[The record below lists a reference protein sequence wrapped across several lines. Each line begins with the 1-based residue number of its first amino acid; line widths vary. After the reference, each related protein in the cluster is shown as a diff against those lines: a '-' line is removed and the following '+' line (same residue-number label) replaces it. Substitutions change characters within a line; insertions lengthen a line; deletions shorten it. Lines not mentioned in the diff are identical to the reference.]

1 MMKKSPVQL
10 VREQFGSKAELASK
24 LVPILFR
31 PEGETEGEFLARLT
45 TASNKQLLRLWAAE
59 ERVKSEFGSRAKLVD
74 EIVGYKFPHKG
85 NATYKTKLESLTS
98 TRLLS
103 LRDGFAKGAR
113 A

>member
-1 MMKKSPVQL
+1 MTKKTPVQL
-10 VREQFGSKAELASK
+10 VREQFGTKAELAAK
-24 LVPILFR
+24 LAPVLTR
-31 PEGETEGEFLARLT
+31 PEGETEEEFITRLS
-45 TASNKQLLRLWAAE
+45 TASNKQLLRLWNAE
-59 ERVKSEFGSRAKLVD
+59 ERVKSEFGGREKLVD

-85 NATYKTKLESLTS
+85 NAGYKAKLQSLTS